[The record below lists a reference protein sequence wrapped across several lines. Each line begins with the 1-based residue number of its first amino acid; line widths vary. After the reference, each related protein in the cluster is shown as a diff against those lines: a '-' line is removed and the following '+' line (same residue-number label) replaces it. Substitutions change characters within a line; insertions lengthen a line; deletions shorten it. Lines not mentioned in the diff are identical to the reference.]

1 MGPIESAIV
10 ALAGLG
16 IALVVASLWGNPIL
30 RRISFRNINRK
41 KGSALLVI
49 VGSMVG
55 TALIAGSLVIGD
67 TSRRLSSD
75 MAYRHLGEID
85 EVVTLSTSE
94 VGRLTYFDRTV
105 AREAV
110 SAERINEKTREAKG
124 SDLVDGLM
132 SVIVE
137 EAPVYKVDRITLEP
151 ILTEPRAVVVAIDWP
166 ELARFGKRPPSLP
179 QPSPGEVLAS
189 ERLARELELVEGD
202 TIQLLAGN
210 TLHTFTVKAV
220 LTEGGLAGY
229 RDPLDPVLPAGTL
242 LLALADGQ
250 ALFAGGS
257 DQVNT
262 LFVSNAGGVADSFQH
277 TQDVRLALAS
287 LDHVKDRL
295 GGLRV
300 RDVKSEVMGQD
311 DWMSQ
316 IFLGVSSFAIVAGI
330 MLVLNIYAMLAEER
344 RKEMGVMRALG
355 ARRGHLARQYLY
367 EGSVYS
373 LVASVGGLVV
383 GLGLAWLVIEGMNRF
398 TWFSNTDSDLRMV
411 FTVEVQTL
419 IVAGAVGLL
428 VALVT
433 VLVTSLKIS
442 GINIVAAMKEQSE
455 PKRLER
461 RRWTMIWPALTA
473 ALGLLMTVGAVT
485 GDDGTMYILG
495 PTLAALGIVLMLQRY
510 LPGPVLLSALA
521 LAIMAYSQIAFQIPA
536 VKAADRDES
545 TMFFLTSM
553 VLVLAAIWLVV
564 LNFPAVIWL
573 MRQTLG
579 RLRSTLPIVRIAIAY
594 PADRPTRTGF
604 TMGMFALVIFLT
616 TVVSIFLHL
625 IESQTEAMSR
635 REVGGFDAVVAVN
648 PNNPVPD
655 LPQRLSRSET
665 VDAAA
670 ILDTSA
676 LRSAT
681 IELPQFLQGDYPSEF
696 GHSAPD
702 PKAAL
707 MEQAIGLDTV
717 FIRTT
722 RSELDRRSPEYATDR
737 QAWEALSRDPNLVIV
752 DDTYSGSAWQIRHPV
767 VKPGDV
773 LKLRDPATGAVR
785 EKTVIGRLTT
795 SELWMRP
802 LSGVLMS
809 SKALEEFVSKD
820 GGPPCHVFRTLSGR
834 CRRESCGQLDR
845 EGADRQRRP
854 GEPRLGH
861 AGAEPELAR
870 LHTDN
875 SGLHGLR
882 PAGGHRRPWS
892 RIRQGGLPAQG
903 AHRHPTRSRVPS
915 LDGAGLLPGRG
926 LFRGPPRYPAR
937 GRGGDGCGVPYVSQ
951 R

>member
-1 MGPIESAIV
+1 
-10 ALAGLG
+10 
-16 IALVVASLWGNPIL
+16 
-30 RRISFRNINRK
+30 
-41 KGSALLVI
+41 
-49 VGSMVG
+49 MV
-55 TALIAGSLVIGD
+55 
-67 TSRRLSSD
+67 
-75 MAYRHLGEID
+75 EQ
-85 EVVTLSTSE
+85 E
-94 VGRLTYFDRTV
+94 
-105 AREAV
+105 
-110 SAERINEKTREAKG
+110 ER
-124 SDLVDGLM
+124 V
-132 SVIVE
+132 
-137 EAPVYKVDRITLEP
+137 
-151 ILTEPRAVVVAIDWP
+151 
-166 ELARFGKRPPSLP
+166 
-179 QPSPGEVLAS
+179 
-189 ERLARELELVEGD
+189 
-202 TIQLLAGN
+202 
-210 TLHTFTVKAV
+210 
-220 LTEGGLAGY
+220 
-229 RDPLDPVLPAGTL
+229 PAGTL

-536 VKAADRDES
+536 VKAAGRDES

-648 PNNPVPD
+648 PDNPVPD

-820 GGPPCHVFRTLSGR
+820 GGPPATYFVRFQAGVDEKAVANSIEKELIDSGVQVNLVSDMLEQSLSWLGFIRIIQGFMAFGLLVGIAGLGVVSARAVYQRKEHIGTLRALGFRRWMVLAYLLVEASFVALLGILLGVAAGTVAGFRMYLSDNLAGSFTVPVMELSGLVALVYVAAMAFTIASALR
-834 CRRESCGQLDR
+834 AASMPPVE
-845 EGADRQRRP
+845 A
-854 GEPRLGH
+854 
-861 AGAEPELAR
+861 
-870 LHTDN
+870 
-875 SGLHGLR
+875 LR
-882 PAGGHRRPWS
+882 PRE
-892 RIRQGGLPAQG
+892 
-903 AHRHPTRSRVPS
+903 
-915 LDGAGLLPGRG
+915 
-926 LFRGPPRYPAR
+926 
-937 GRGGDGCGVPYVSQ
+937 
-951 R
+951 